1 MIRVENPK
9 FLPKIKKGA
18 FTPEEVKRMLQV
30 LPSEWCSMVIC
41 CLYTGG
47 QRIGDVALLCWEQID
62 MERRQLSLVTG
73 KTGRSMSIPT
83 VDRFMEHLRSIPRN
97 GPYLHPRMAEK
108 YLRRGLYFLSIQKG
122 TRICGDH
129 IASFRSQ
136 QGAKGRARA
145 ISPKTFH
152 SLRATA
158 ATLLHLSGVSPAIAQ
173 KVVGHES
180 MDVHEGYV
188 RPDDADSR
196 NAMEKLSSALAL

>member
-83 VDRFMEHLRSIPRN
+83 VDRFMEHLRIFLETARIFIHAWRRNISGAAYISYQFRKELEYAGITSQVSAVNKGPR
-97 GPYLHPRMAEK
+97 GGLAPFLQRHFIAFELLPPR
-108 YLRRGLYFLSIQKG
+108 FC
-122 TRICGDH
+122 TC
-129 IASFRSQ
+129 
-136 QGAKGRARA
+136 RA
-145 ISPKTFH
+145 
-152 SLRATA
+152 
-158 ATLLHLSGVSPAIAQ
+158 
-173 KVVGHES
+173 
-180 MDVHEGYV
+180 
-188 RPDDADSR
+188 
-196 NAMEKLSSALAL
+196 